1 MWLDSHCHVTADDFD
16 EDRDE
21 VLGARQREAGVETA

>member
-1 MWLDSHCHVTADDFD
+1 MMIDSHCHIDLADFD

-21 VLGARQREAGVETA
+21 VVERAENLIYF